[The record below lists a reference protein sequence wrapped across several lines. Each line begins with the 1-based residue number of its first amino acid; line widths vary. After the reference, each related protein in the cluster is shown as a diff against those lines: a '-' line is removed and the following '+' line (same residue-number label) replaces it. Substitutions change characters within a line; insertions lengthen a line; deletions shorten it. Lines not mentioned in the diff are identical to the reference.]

1 MRIHPDAPDYY
12 LYQKDG
18 AWFKTDE
25 RLTKLISAHIF
36 GKKDVQL
43 PKVVFYPNWNDK
55 GLPGA
60 KYVAW
65 RVNEFGEMVV
75 RWYWRVKDH
84 SKKCRQCKKLDNG
97 RCAQKVPALIEWSDV
112 AHRWALAP
120 LSMKA
125 SEEESKVL
133 DKM

>member
-18 AWFKTDE
+18 MWFKTDE

-65 RVNEFGEMVV
+65 RVNENGDMVI
-75 RWYWRVKDH
+75 RWYWRVQEH
-84 SKKCRQCKKLDNG
+84 TKKCRQCKKLDNG
-97 RCAQKVPALIEWSDV
+97 RCAQKIPAMIEWSDV
-112 AHRWALAP
+112 ANRWALAP

>member
-18 AWFKTDE
+18 QWFRTDDA
-25 RLTKLISAHIF
+25 LTKLISAHIF

-43 PKVVFYPNWNDK
+43 PHLVFYPNWNK
-55 GLPGA
+55 EGLPGA

-75 RWYWRVKDH
+75 RWYWRIKDH

-97 RCAQKVPALIEWSDV
+97 RCAEKVPALIEWSEI

-133 DKM
+133 DRM